1 MNDIVLNIK
10 NVFEYDK
17 EEYKKIFIKKIYNEI
32 DLIDDIFSKDILIEI
47 LKVYKVSK
55 NNNKFK
61 YYINIFLKIFKILSV
76 EFIDQYEYYLLIFS
90 FFKLIK
96 LEKNIL
102 KDIKTVNFNINLI
115 IFYDKIKKYINLL
128 IKKSNLIKNINNIN
142 KKEINN
148 IDLQYIFSSFSKD
161 NSFYFNFNKIFDIF
175 IDSVSINEHNK
186 NFIIN
191 NKNNCKKY
199 YNETTNTIKDL
210 YGLDNTNKYK
220 NNDNI
225 IQKYINILININNIK

>member
-225 IQKYINILININNIK
+225 INKYINILINVNNIK